1 MNNKVLSN
9 FLWRFFERVGAEIV
23 AFIVSVVLARILS
36 PSEYGTLAIVTV
48 VIVFFQVFVDSGLGN
63 ALIQKKDTDI
73 LDYSTVFFFNI
84 FMCCGLYVVLFL
96 FAPAFASFYGDPI
109 LTDVLRVLGLVIV
122 ISGVKNVQQA
132 YVSKNMMFKRFFFA
146 TLFGTIMAAIIGVML
161 AVKGYGVWA
170 LVAQQLV
177 NTTIDTCILW
187 FTVKF
192 RPKFQFSFAR
202 LKIMLGYGSKLLL
215 TGLLGTFYNNV
226 SQLCVGKVYSSIDL
240 AYYNKGKSWPNLLVN
255 NVNTSLDSILL
266 PVFSESQNDENKLF
280 YQTKQIITLS
290 SYVIFPLML
299 GLACVAKPLT
309 LFVLTEKWLPS
320 VTFMQMF
327 CISFATY
334 PIQTAN
340 INVMKATGNSGDYL
354 RCEVVKRIIQMALL
368 LIGLRIS
375 VEAVC
380 VSFLAT
386 NILACVIFSVP
397 NRRTISYWF
406 PQQVKDVSK
415 PFYAA
420 VIMGLVTR
428 IPTLFVNNTVGLLI
442 TQVIIGIVTYIL
454 CSVVLKIESF
464 YIILRLL
471 RKTNRRT

>member
-1 MNNKVLSN
+1 MNKKVFSN

-23 AFIVSVVLARILS
+23 AFIVAIVLARILS
-36 PSEYGTLAIVTV
+36 PSEYGTLAIVSV
-48 VIVFFQVFVDSGLGN
+48 VIVLFQVFVDSGLGN
-63 ALIQKKDTDI
+63 ALIQKKDADI

-96 FAPAFASFYGDPI
+96 GAHAFVAFYGDPI
-109 LTDVLRVLGLVIV
+109 LADVLRVLGLVII

-132 YVSKNMMFKRFFFA
+132 YVSKNMMFKKFFFA
-146 TLFGTIMAAIIGVML
+146 TLFGTVMAAIVGIAM

-192 RPKFQFSFAR
+192 RPKFMFSFSR
-202 LKIMLGYGSKLLL
+202 LKAMLGYGSKLLM
-215 TGLLGTFYNNV
+215 TGLLGTLYNNV
-226 SQLCVGKVYSSIDL
+226 SQLCIGKVYTSADL

-266 PVFSESQNDENKLF
+266 PVFSENQDDPKKLLQ
-280 YQTKQIITLS
+280 QTKKIITLS

-309 LFVLTEKWLPS
+309 TIVLTEKWLPS
-320 VTFMQMF
+320 VPFMQMF
-327 CISFATY
+327 CVSFATY

-354 RCEVVKRIIQMALL
+354 KCEIVKRVIQMLL
-368 LIGLRIS
+368 LLAGLMIS

-380 VSFLAT
+380 ISFMFT
-386 NILACVIFSVP
+386 NILACIIFSYP
-397 NRRTISYWF
+397 NKRAICYWF
-406 PQQVKDVSK
+406 PQQIKDISK
-415 PFYAA
+415 SLLASVLMVVA
-420 VIMGLVTR
+420 VG
-428 IPTLFVNNTVGLLI
+428 IPGFWISNNVALLI
-442 TQVIIGIVTYIL
+442 LQILVGVFTYVL
-454 CSVVLKIESF
+454 CSVLLKIESF
-464 YIILRLL
+464 HMILQLFHKRN
-471 RKTNRRT
+471 K